1 MNWWTWRELGGYYGE
16 TRREL
21 EENYIGGRTTKE
33 QGRNKERPRR
43 ELGAGT
49 TRRGE
54 GAPVYLT
61 ELEAACQI
69 PNHQL
74 YDCYSDIEET
84 HRSVLSNMIHR

>member
-1 MNWWTWRELGGYYGE
+1 MNRRTRRTSSELVDLEGTWRKLGGYYGE

-21 EENYIGGRTTKE
+21 EENYIGGRTIKE

-69 PNHQL
+69 PNHQF
-74 YDCYSDIEET
+74 I
-84 HRSVLSNMIHR
+84 

>member
-1 MNWWTWRELGGYYGE
+1 MVNLEGTWRKLGGYYGE
-16 TRREL
+16 TRREQ
-21 EENYIGGRTTKE
+21 EENYIIGGMTTKE
-33 QGRNKERPRR
+33 KGRNKERPRR

-69 PNHQL
+69 PNHQF
-74 YDCYSDIEET
+74 I
-84 HRSVLSNMIHR
+84 